1 MDRYGYGGF
10 PEYVPVAERRKQ
22 AARLVEK
29 LKKKGQVVSP
39 IVIEGRV
46 IAKTFWG
53 KQWCKNLE
61 SYSDYESRLPRGRTY
76 VRNGSVIDLAIDSGK
91 IKALVSGS
99 SIYEV
104 NIIIDPVALSQ
115 WFSLVQECTGKID
128 SLIDMLQHSNWAVW
142 FLIQGSRLHRA
153 SGCLVHDD
161 EGASNTEKA
170 MTEVPFAKNAFHC
183 SPMLCPCLICL
194 SAPGLSIVLLL

>member
-1 MDRYGYGGF
+1 MGLCSN
-10 PEYVPVAERRKQ
+10 ET
-22 AARLVEK
+22 
-29 LKKKGQVVSP
+29 KKGLKHDEETQEHD
-39 IVIEGRV
+39 IE
-46 IAKTFWG
+46 
-53 KQWCKNLE
+53 
-61 SYSDYESRLPRGRTY
+61 
-76 VRNGSVIDLAIDSGK
+76 
-91 IKALVSGS
+91 
-99 SIYEV
+99 
-104 NIIIDPVALSQ
+104 
-115 WFSLVQECTGKID
+115 GKID